1 MFIRKLFIT
10 GVFSIIAFCNV
21 TTSNVVQITDDN
33 WKQILKGE
41 WMVKFFAPWCPA
53 CRSMVDTW
61 IEFGKWTDDLNMD
74 GIGEV
79 DVTQSPG
86 LSGRF
91 LITSLP
97 TILHVKN
104 GEFRQYTKKRE
115 KDSLIDYVEKA
126 EWNQDELLPS
136 WKHPDSIQMGVVA
149 SFFKVSMVL
158 RNIHSLMTEQYELP
172 SWSVYVMFA
181 TVTIVVGALL
191 GLLLVFCIDC
201 VLPYLMGSGIKQ
213 SDPIPPV
220 GVSEEESKEAK
231 LDSDLDDGIS
241 DETEESENE
250 NMDNISEEKTETPV
264 LRKRA
269 KKSTAAKI

>member
-1 MFIRKLFIT
+1 MNVTKLNIRSI
-10 GVFSIIAFCNV
+10 FSIIV
-21 TTSNVVQITDDN
+21 LSSVVSSNVIQITDEN
-33 WKQILKGE
+33 WQLILKGE

-61 IEFGKWTDDLNMD
+61 IEFGKWTDDLNID
-74 GIGEV
+74 GVGEV

-97 TILHVKN
+97 TILHVKD

-126 EWNQDELLPS
+126 EWKQEEVLPS

-149 SFFKVSMVL
+149 SFFKVSMEL

-181 TVTIVVGALL
+181 TVTVLVGALL

-201 VLPYLMGSGIKQ
+201 VLPYVMGSGVKQ
-213 SDPIPPV
+213 SDPII
-220 GVSEEESKEAK
+220 SEKPIHAK
-231 LDSDLDDGIS
+231 DDSDLDDDATSGESNNEAS
-241 DETEESENE
+241 DNSEK
-250 NMDNISEEKTETPV
+250 KTDTPT

>member
-1 MFIRKLFIT
+1 MTKHVIVFDIIYYNVFKAVRTLFYLSESKNTPTRYHIRPSAKTYTAKIT
-10 GVFSIIAFCNV
+10 NQTMIASKYLSIILLLVISLNDV
-21 TTSNVVQITDDN
+21 SSQVVQVTDEN

-41 WMVKFFAPWCPA
+41 WMVKFYAPWCPA

-61 IEFGKWTDDLNMD
+61 EEFGKWTDDLNLD
-74 GIGEV
+74 GVAEV
-79 DVTQSPG
+79 DVTLSPG

-97 TILHVKN
+97 TILHVKD

-126 EWNQDELLPS
+126 EWKNEETLPS

-158 RNIHSLMTEQYELP
+158 RNVHSLMTEQYELP

-181 TVTIVVGALL
+181 TVTILVGALL

-201 VLPYLMGSGIKQ
+201 VLPYMMGSGMKQ
-213 SDPIPPV
+213 CDPTSHEV
-220 GVSEEESKEAK
+220 
-231 LDSDLDDGIS
+231 
-241 DETEESENE
+241 
-250 NMDNISEEKTETPV
+250 
-264 LRKRA
+264 
-269 KKSTAAKI
+269 

>member
-1 MFIRKLFIT
+1 MTSTKTIATIVLFIFALNGT
-10 GVFSIIAFCNV
+10 VLSQ
-21 TTSNVVQITDDN
+21 VVQITDDN

-41 WMVKFFAPWCPA
+41 WMVKFYAPWCPA

-74 GIGEV
+74 GVAEV
-79 DVTQSPG
+79 DVTLSPG

-115 KDSLIDYVEKA
+115 KDSLIDFVEKA
-126 EWNQDELLPS
+126 EWKNEETLPS

-158 RNIHSLMTEQYELP
+158 RNVHSLMTEQYELP

-181 TVTIVVGALL
+181 TVTILVGALL

-201 VLPYLMGSGIKQ
+201 VLPYLMGSGVKQ
-213 SDPIPPV
+213 CDSPPQEDRKEDESNNSTHD
-220 GVSEEESKEAK
+220 SE
-231 LDSDLDDGIS
+231 LDDDIS
-241 DETEESENE
+241 DSVEELSDHKNSDTNE
-250 NMDNISEEKTETPV
+250 NKSEAPT

-269 KKSTAAKI
+269 KKASKI

>member
-1 MFIRKLFIT
+1 MSTRKLIIT
-10 GVFSIIAFCNV
+10 GIFSFIVFCNV
-21 TTSNVVQITDDN
+21 ATANVVQITDEN
-33 WKQILKGE
+33 WKQILRGE

-53 CRSMVDTW
+53 CRSMVDSW

-126 EWNQDELLPS
+126 EWKQEEVLPS

-181 TVTIVVGALL
+181 TVTILVGALL

-213 SDPIPPV
+213 SDPIPHV
-220 GVSEEESKEAK
+220 VSTLRIYKRLYLTLVFVSFK
-231 LDSDLDDGIS
+231 LDI
-241 DETEESENE
+241 
-250 NMDNISEEKTETPV
+250 P
-264 LRKRA
+264 
-269 KKSTAAKI
+269 

>member
-1 MFIRKLFIT
+1 MFPRKLLLTSI
-10 GVFSIIAFCNV
+10 FSLILFCNFA
-21 TTSNVVQITDDN
+21 TSNVVQITDEN
-33 WKQILKGE
+33 WQQILKGE

-74 GIGEV
+74 GVAEV
-79 DVTQSPG
+79 DVTLSPG

-115 KDSLIDYVEKA
+115 KDSLIDFVEKA
-126 EWNQDELLPS
+126 EWKNEETLPS

-181 TVTIVVGALL
+181 TVTILVGALL

-201 VLPYLMGSGIKQ
+201 VLPYLMGSGMKEC
-213 SDPIPPV
+213 DTVPPLELTAREPV
-220 GVSEEESKEAK
+220 AEKN
-231 LDSDLDDGIS
+231 DSDLDDDVSEEEAS
-241 DETEESENE
+241 DKEDS
-250 NMDNISEEKTETPV
+250 DSISEKKTDAPN
-264 LRKRA
+264 LRKRT
-269 KKSTAAKI
+269 KKSAAAKI

>member
-1 MFIRKLFIT
+1 MYT
-10 GVFSIIAFCNV
+10 GIFSIIVFCNV
-21 TTSNVVQITDDN
+21 ATSNVVQITDEN

-53 CRSMVDTW
+53 CRSMVDGW

-126 EWNQDELLPS
+126 EWKQEEVLPS

-172 SWSVYVMFA
+172 SWTVYVMFA
-181 TVTIVVGALL
+181 TVTILVGALL

-213 SDPIPPV
+213 SDPIHHV
-220 GVSEEESKEAK
+220 ELTEKELIDSKT
-231 LDSDLDDGIS
+231 DSDLDDDVS
-241 DETEESENE
+241 DVVEESEDE
-250 NMDNISEEKTETPV
+250 NLDNVSEEKTETPI
-264 LRKRA
+264 LRNRT